1 MKNVKNSLSF
11 QNIFK
16 RETKLASYII
26 VCMTIVVISLSYAMF
41 FKVEGNSNN
50 QEVVAGEFKF
60 TYSNGTTITNANN
73 AKCFLPYTADEAS
86 LVVTECSYQLNVQ
99 NTSALKANY
108 TLSLVAQAGNAL
120 EATKLKVILKKQNG
134 TAMDVVSG
142 YPKKVSELTNN
153 VLVTESLE
161 PNETVVYSVQ
171 LYFDD
176 TSFIDGDTSK
186 AINYKIVGS
195 GLVDEANQDVTTV
208 PPTPATETITT
219 LVSGANKSSTDVY
232 TVPNKTSDS
241 CTYTLAYDGT
251 TDNNLRYVGSNPCNY
266 VKIDNE
272 IWRIIGVM
280 NNIDDGTGKKESRIK
295 LIRNESIG
303 AYSWDSSSV
312 NSGSGVNEWS
322 QADLMKLLNPGYESE
337 SVGGSLYYN
346 NGSGNCYIR
355 YNNATGAC
363 DFTSSGL
370 KTNLKKLIGNT
381 LWHTGTNGTNDWK
394 SASNGLASH
403 FYSYE
408 RSSNNGKIC
417 TSNTNCNDTVT
428 RTTTWNGKIGL
439 MYPSDYGYATSGG
452 TSMNRASCLARE
464 LYNWDSASDCYNN
477 DWIYNSSNWQWT
489 LSPSAASSYALYV
502 FFVDRDGLV
511 RNYVASAGFSY
522 INGAPDASLVRPSV
536 YLISKTSILGGD
548 GTLENPYEIG

>member
-134 TAMDVVSG
+134 TAMNVVSG

-161 PNETVVYSVQ
+161 PKETVVYSVQ

-208 PPTPATETITT
+208 PPATETITT
-219 LVSGANKSSTDVY
+219 LVSGANTSSTDVY

-251 TDNNLRYVGSNPCNY
+251 VDNNLRYVGKNPCNY
-266 VKIDNE
+266 VTFNGEKAG
-272 IWRIIGVM
+272 WRIIGILNTPEGQRM
-280 NNIDDGTGKKESRIK
+280 K
-295 LIRNESIG
+295 LIRTDYIEELSWDYTSAGSCSNDWTTSTLQTLLNSG
-303 AYSWDSSSV
+303 AYY
-312 NSGSGVNEWS
+312 NRTTG
-322 QADLMKLLNPGYESE
+322 K
-337 SVGGSLYYN
+337 YYN
-346 NGSGNCYIR
+346 NSST
-355 YNNATGAC
+355 ATTL
-363 DFTSSGL
+363 DFTNNGLTETAKNQIDTITWKLGGTASYTSS
-370 KTNLKKLIGNT
+370 
-381 LWHTGTNGTNDWK
+381 
-394 SASNGLASH
+394 SNGLASH
-403 FYSYE
+403 WYTYE
-408 RSSNNGKIC
+408 RGTTVYTGRPTEWKGK
-417 TSNTNCNDTVT
+417 V
-428 RTTTWNGKIGL
+428 GL

-452 TSMNRASCLARE
+452 TSMNRASCLAIN
-464 LYNWDSASDCYNN
+464 LYDWHEWNYRDCKNN
-477 DWIYNSSNWQWT
+477 AWIYNSGIYQWT
-489 LSPSAASSYALYV
+489 LAPYSSNSDYV
-502 FFVDRDGLV
+502 FFFGSPG
-511 RNYVASAGFSY
+511 YVSKDFANNQGT
-522 INGAPDASLVRPSV
+522 VRPSV
-536 YLISKTSILGGD
+536 YLISKTSILGGE

>member
-120 EATKLKVILKKQNG
+120 EATKLKVILKKQDG
-134 TAMDVVSG
+134 TTMNVVSG

-161 PNETVVYSVQ
+161 PKETVVYSVQ

-208 PPTPATETITT
+208 PKATETITT
-219 LVSGANKSSTDVY
+219 LVSGANTSSTDVY
-232 TVPNKTSDS
+232 TVPDKTSDT

-251 TDNNLRYVGSNPCNY
+251 SDNNLRYVGSNPCNY
-266 VKIDNE
+266 VTFNGE
-272 IWRIIGVM
+272 EAGWRIIGIL
-280 NNIDDGTGKKESRIK
+280 NTPEGQRLK
-295 LIRNESIG
+295 LIRANSIG
-303 AYSWDSSSV
+303 NYSWDNKASGTGSSISNV
-312 NSGSGVNEWS
+312 GSNDWTDSALKE
-322 QADLMKLLNPGYESE
+322 ALNNGA
-337 SVGGSLYYN
+337 YYN
-346 NGSGNCYIR
+346 RTSGTCPYGSDGS
-355 YNNATGAC
+355 TTDC
-363 DFTSSGL
+363 DFTSNGL
-370 KTNLKKLIGNT
+370 TDESKNKIDTITWKLG
-381 LWHTGTNGTNDWK
+381 
-394 SASNGLASH
+394 SASNYISSSNGLASH
-403 FYSYE
+403 WYTYE
-408 RSSNNGKIC
+408 RGTTVYSGRPTEWQGK
-417 TSNTNCNDTVT
+417 V
-428 RTTTWNGKIGL
+428 GL

-452 TSMNRASCLARE
+452 STNGRTSCLNKE
-464 LYNWDSASDCYNN
+464 LYNWNADSYSDCKEN
-477 DWIYNSSNWQWT
+477 DWLYMTPTQWT
-489 LSPSAASSYALYV
+489 LSSYSSYSYSV
-502 FFVDRDGLV
+502 FIVIDTGRTYD
-511 RNYVASAGFSY
+511 YSSAG
-522 INGAPDASLVRPSV
+522 NQCAVRPSV
-536 YLISKTSILGGD
+536 YLKSNVSILEGE
-548 GTLENPYEIG
+548 GTPENPYEIG

>member
-134 TAMDVVSG
+134 TAMNVVSG

-176 TSFIDGDTSK
+176 TSFIDGDASK

-208 PPTPATETITT
+208 PKATETITT
-219 LVSGANKSSTDVY
+219 LVSGADTSSTDVY

-251 TDNNLRYVGSNPCNY
+251 TDNNLRYVGKNPCNY
-266 VKIDNE
+266 VTFNGEKAG
-272 IWRIIGVM
+272 WRIIGILNTPEGQRM
-280 NNIDDGTGKKESRIK
+280 K
-295 LIRNESIG
+295 LIRTNSLGNLSWDYTSTGSYSNDWTTSTLQTLLNSG
-303 AYSWDSSSV
+303 AYY
-312 NSGSGVNEWS
+312 NRTTG
-322 QADLMKLLNPGYESE
+322 Q
-337 SVGGSLYYN
+337 YYN
-346 NGSGNCYIR
+346 NSTT
-355 YNNATGAC
+355 ATTL
-363 DFTSSGL
+363 DFTNNGLTEAAKNQIDTITWKLGGTASYTSS
-370 KTNLKKLIGNT
+370 
-381 LWHTGTNGTNDWK
+381 
-394 SASNGLASH
+394 SNGLASH
-403 FYSYE
+403 WYTYE
-408 RSSNNGKIC
+408 RGTTVYRGRPTEWPGK
-417 TSNTNCNDTVT
+417 V
-428 RTTTWNGKIGL
+428 GL

-452 TSMNRASCLARE
+452 TSMNRASCLAKE
-464 LYNWDSASDCYNN
+464 LLNWNDISYSDCKNN
-477 DWIYNSSNWQWT
+477 DWLYNSSIYQWT
-489 LSPSAASSYALYV
+489 LAPSSSNSNFVFYV
-502 FFVDRDGLV
+502 DKSGLV
-511 RNYVASAGFSY
+511 NCLSARNQYA
-522 INGAPDASLVRPSV
+522 VRPSV
-536 YLISKTSILGGD
+536 YLISKTSILGGE